1 MTGRSRPGA
10 LGCRIASSPAH
21 AVACCVPPRAAPR
34 TNTRRASRSGA
45 HIRACSSAGRVLA
58 ERCLGISRLVVLVCV
73 RQQLAWVERPLVDRL
88 STVRRRESALALSP
102 SGADG
107 APQRRTEIFFTESDK
122 PRCTCPSRRILHTS
136 SACEV
141 HRRVRGPCR
150 AAVWVCLTAKS
161 PDHVSNANTI
171 SCSSLHYS
179 VIRVWCTY
187 RQVSEARRSVTS
199 QDRTPLLVIHN
210 THSRGLSRCVVPWQ
224 RHPVLAI
231 DGFTT
236 HTSRSLPSSPL
247 PPGRG
252 AARRPVEDLPARTRH
267 RVQDLVQATADNH
280 RRTGQA
286 TRRERY
292 HTEPGIARDGRACAR
307 LATAGGP
314 PRGAPA
320 RMASCR
326 RGRHESGFGALV
338 AKARSGR
345 ARTWKRLCTPRAGRY
360 LRRQPS
366 KRAW

>member
-1 MTGRSRPGA
+1 VPRNLPARCVGLRASAARVGRASVSGPAIDRPETRERSR
-10 LGCRIASSPAH
+10 
-21 AVACCVPPRAAPR
+21 
-34 TNTRRASRSGA
+34 
-45 HIRACSSAGRVLA
+45 A
-58 ERCLGISRLVVLVCV
+58 E
-73 RQQLAWVERPLVDRL
+73 
-88 STVRRRESALALSP
+88 
-102 SGADG
+102 
-107 APQRRTEIFFTESDK
+107 PQRRGRGSTKKDGDIFYGERQTALHLSQS
-122 PRCTCPSRRILHTS
+122 THPSHLQ
-136 SACEV
+136 
-141 HRRVRGPCR
+141 RVRGAPCAR
-150 AAVWVCLTAKS
+150 SPRVSALRWVCLTAKS

>member
-1 MTGRSRPGA
+1 M
-10 LGCRIASSPAH
+10 
-21 AVACCVPPRAAPR
+21 
-34 TNTRRASRSGA
+34 
-45 HIRACSSAGRVLA
+45 
-58 ERCLGISRLVVLVCV
+58 
-73 RQQLAWVERPLVDRL
+73 
-88 STVRRRESALALSP
+88 
-102 SGADG
+102 
-107 APQRRTEIFFTESDK
+107 
-122 PRCTCPSRRILHTS
+122 
-136 SACEV
+136 
-141 HRRVRGPCR
+141 HRRVACARSVS

>member
-1 MTGRSRPGA
+1 M
-10 LGCRIASSPAH
+10 
-21 AVACCVPPRAAPR
+21 
-34 TNTRRASRSGA
+34 
-45 HIRACSSAGRVLA
+45 
-58 ERCLGISRLVVLVCV
+58 
-73 RQQLAWVERPLVDRL
+73 
-88 STVRRRESALALSP
+88 
-102 SGADG
+102 
-107 APQRRTEIFFTESDK
+107 
-122 PRCTCPSRRILHTS
+122 
-136 SACEV
+136 CEV
-141 HRRVRGPCR
+141 RV

-199 QDRTPLLVIHN
+199 QDRTPLVIHN